1 MVDKNQAMVD
11 FLLNCP
17 TIKDNPLF
25 FNFGSIQD
33 NNNQLVINAN
43 DVELRKPY
51 IDGSVLK
58 CYTFSVV
65 SYKSVA
71 YNPVVDGLTDEN
83 LADYATVQSILN
95 WIAEQADEMI
105 FPDFGEECVIDSM
118 EPLTENPALNG
129 VDTSLNPPMAKY
141 SIGIKLQYIDNS
153 KKIWK

>member
-1 MVDKNQAMVD
+1 M
-11 FLLNCP
+11 
-17 TIKDNPLF
+17 
-25 FNFGSIQD
+25 
-33 NNNQLVINAN
+33 
-43 DVELRKPY
+43 
-51 IDGSVLK
+51 
-58 CYTFSVV
+58 V